1 TKLFFNYLEF
11 GVFENVFV
19 TDISD
24 VVVVNNPFEHPF
36 FIENPGT
43 IFCGDEATILEN
55 DWMIDHSAH
64 FRQKIADYSNYEN
77 KFANETLLNCGII
90 GGSIYMVKDFI
101 QNLCAIHKQFN
112 MDNRTLFT
120 GDMGAFNYLAR
131 TKFNNQLKH
140 GAPVNTLFKGY
151 EMERRDC
158 WFRHK

>member
-1 TKLFFNYLEF
+1 
-11 GVFENVFV
+11 V

-24 VVVVNNPFEHPF
+24 VVVVNNPFENPF

-43 IFCGDEATILEN
+43 IFCGDESKISEN
-55 DWMIDHSAH
+55 DWMVDHSAH

-90 GGSIYMVKDFI
+90 CGSIYMVKDFI

-131 TKFNNQLKH
+131 TNFNNQLKH
-140 GAPVNTLFKGY
+140 GAQVNTLFKGN
-151 EMERRDC
+151 ELERKDC